1 MPNFERIKVTD
12 VAGEMATLTDDL
24 PKGCQMCH
32 KACTAAVKMLAVR
45 ILQFY
50 ISQAEPINYY
60 QYKSRKTIRRIDQLP
75 AEV

>member
-1 MPNFERIKVTD
+1 
-12 VAGEMATLTDDL
+12 MATLTDDL

-45 ILQFY
+45 ILEFY
-50 ISQAEPINYY
+50 IMISQAEPINYY
-60 QYKSRKTIRRIDQLP
+60 QYKSRRTLRRIDQLP